1 MKTIARYDIKECS
14 IEFRIRTWR
23 DLNKIVPFAAESADP
38 DPVIVASF
46 SNEKEARAFLDTQ
59 ESYVRFFSYARM
71 AYCEFEEY
79 ILEENVYSVDEDGDE
94 EWVETRDCDCSHM
107 PESITFGCSSYMWND
122 ARKRWIEIEEEE
134 EEEGE

>member
-1 MKTIARYDIKECS
+1 MKTITRFDIYNCS
-14 IEFRIRTWR
+14 TEIRTRDWN
-23 DLNKIVPFAAESADP
+23 DLNKIAPFAAHSEDP
-38 DPVIVASF
+38 SPDIVASF
-46 SNEKEARAFLDTQ
+46 SDEKEARAFLDAQ
-59 ESYVRFFSYARM
+59 ESYVRFFSYAGM
-71 AYCEFEEY
+71 TYSKFEEY

-94 EWVETRDCDCSHM
+94 EWIESFGSDCSRM